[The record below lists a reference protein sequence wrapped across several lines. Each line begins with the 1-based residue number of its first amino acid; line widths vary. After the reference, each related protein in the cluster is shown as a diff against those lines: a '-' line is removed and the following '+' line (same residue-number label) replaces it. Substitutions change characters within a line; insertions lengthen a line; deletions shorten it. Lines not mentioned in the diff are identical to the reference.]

1 MPDPAAAAGHRVVV
15 AGDVIDDIVVVP
27 SGGIRRDTDTP
38 SSIRF
43 RPGGSA
49 SNTAAWL
56 GSLGTAVDFVGLVG
70 ADDVERHTAQFA
82 AHGVRARLTAHPT
95 LPTGTIVVIVD
106 DQQRAMLTERGAN
119 ADFDGDLVTDDLLA
133 GAAAL
138 HLTGHTVF
146 GREDSTSIE
155 RLVARARALGVEVA
169 VDPGS
174 AGYLADRGIETFQRV
189 FAGATVL
196 FPSLDE
202 GVALTGLSEPGE
214 IALALGAGGA
224 LVVMTMGIEGVVIAE
239 NGVLAKVAAVP
250 AVVSDPTGAGDAFA
264 AGFLDEWVRSRDAV
278 AAAAAGARVASRSV
292 TIVGGR
298 PA

>member
-1 MPDPAAAAGHRVVV
+1 MPDFPTGPRIVV

-27 SGGIRRDTDTP
+27 QSEIRRDTDTP
-38 SSIRF
+38 STIRF

-56 GSLGTAVDFVGLVG
+56 GSLGSAVDFVGIVG
-70 ADDVERHTAQFA
+70 AADVDRHATQFA
-82 AHGVRARLTAHPT
+82 VGGVRAHLAAHPH

-119 ADFDGDLVTDDLLA
+119 ADFDGDLVTDALLT
-133 GAAAL
+133 AAAVL

-146 GREDSTSIE
+146 GRDDTSSIE
-155 RLVARARALGVEVA
+155 RLVGRARALGVDVS

-174 AGYLADRGIETFQRV
+174 AGYLADRGIETFRRV
-189 FAGATVL
+189 FAEATVL

-202 GVALTGLSEPGE
+202 GVALTGLTQPDD
-214 IALALGAGGA
+214 IALALGASGA
-224 LVVMTMGIEGVVIAE
+224 LVVMTMGIAGVVIAE
-239 NGVLAKVAAVP
+239 GGVLTRVAAVP
-250 AVVSDPTGAGDAFA
+250 ATVTDPTGAGDAFA
-264 AGFLDEWVRSRDAV
+264 AGFLYEWVRSRDAV
-278 AAAAAGARVASRSV
+278 AAASAGALVAARSV
-292 TIVGGR
+292 TVVGGR

>member
-1 MPDPAAAAGHRVVV
+1 MPDFPTGPRIVV

-27 SGGIRRDTDTP
+27 QSEIRRDTDTP
-38 SSIRF
+38 STIRF

-56 GSLGTAVDFVGLVG
+56 GSLGSAVDFVGIVG
-70 ADDVERHTAQFA
+70 AADVDRHATQFA
-82 AHGVRARLTAHPT
+82 VGGVRAHLAAHPH

-119 ADFDGDLVTDDLLA
+119 ADFDGDLVTDALLTE
-133 GAAAL
+133 AAVL

-146 GREDSTSIE
+146 GRDDTSSIE
-155 RLVARARALGVEVA
+155 RLVGRARALGVDVS

-189 FAGATVL
+189 FAEATVL

-202 GVALTGLSEPGE
+202 GVALTGLTQPDD
-214 IALALGAGGA
+214 IALALGASGA
-224 LVVMTMGIEGVVIAE
+224 LVVMTMGVAGVVIAE
-239 NGVLAKVAAVP
+239 GGVLTRVAAVP
-250 AVVSDPTGAGDAFA
+250 ATVTDPTGAGDAFA
-264 AGFLDEWVRSRDAV
+264 AGFLYEWVRSRDAV
-278 AAAAAGARVASRSV
+278 AAASAGALVAARSV
-292 TIVGGR
+292 TVVGGR

>member
-1 MPDPAAAAGHRVVV
+1 MPDFPTGPRIVV

-27 SGGIRRDTDTP
+27 QSEIRRDTDTP
-38 SSIRF
+38 STIRF

-56 GSLGTAVDFVGLVG
+56 GSLGSAVDFVGIVG
-70 ADDVERHTAQFA
+70 AADVDRHATQFA
-82 AHGVRARLTAHPT
+82 VGGVRAHLAAHPH

-119 ADFDGDLVTDDLLA
+119 ADFDGDLVTDALLTE
-133 GAAAL
+133 AAVL

-146 GREDSTSIE
+146 GRDDTSSIE
-155 RLVARARALGVEVA
+155 RLVGRARALGVDVS

-189 FAGATVL
+189 FAEATVL

-202 GVALTGLSEPGE
+202 GVALTGLTQPDD
-214 IALALGAGGA
+214 IALALGASGA
-224 LVVMTMGIEGVVIAE
+224 LVVMTMGIAGVVIAE
-239 NGVLAKVAAVP
+239 GGVLTRVAAVP
-250 AVVSDPTGAGDAFA
+250 ATVTDPTGAGDAFA
-264 AGFLDEWVRSRDAV
+264 AGFLYEWVRSRDAV
-278 AAAAAGARVASRSV
+278 AAASAGALVAARSV
-292 TIVGGR
+292 TVVGGR

>member
-1 MPDPAAAAGHRVVV
+1 MPDFPTGPRIVV

-27 SGGIRRDTDTP
+27 QSEIRRDTDTP
-38 SSIRF
+38 STIRF

-56 GSLGTAVDFVGLVG
+56 GSLGSAVDFVGIVG
-70 ADDVERHTAQFA
+70 AADVDRHATQFA
-82 AHGVRARLTAHPT
+82 VGGVRAHLAAHPH

-119 ADFDGDLVTDDLLA
+119 ADFDGDLVTDALLT
-133 GAAAL
+133 AAAVL

-146 GREDSTSIE
+146 GRDDTSSME
-155 RLVARARALGVEVA
+155 RLVGRARALGVDVS

-189 FAGATVL
+189 FAEATVL

-202 GVALTGLSEPGE
+202 GVALTGLTQPDD
-214 IALALGAGGA
+214 IALALGASGA
-224 LVVMTMGIEGVVIAE
+224 LVVMTMGVAGVVIAE
-239 NGVLAKVAAVP
+239 GGVLTRVAAVP
-250 AVVSDPTGAGDAFA
+250 ATVTDPTGAGDAFA
-264 AGFLDEWVRSRDAV
+264 AGFLYEWVRSRDAV
-278 AAAAAGARVASRSV
+278 AAASAGALVAARSV
-292 TIVGGR
+292 TVVGGR

>member
-1 MPDPAAAAGHRVVV
+1 MPDFPTGPRIVV

-27 SGGIRRDTDTP
+27 QSEIRRDTDTP
-38 SSIRF
+38 STIRF

-56 GSLGTAVDFVGLVG
+56 GSLGSAVDFVGIVG
-70 ADDVERHTAQFA
+70 AADVDRHATQFA
-82 AHGVRARLTAHPT
+82 VGGVRAHLAAHPH

-119 ADFDGDLVTDDLLA
+119 ADFDGDLVTDALLT
-133 GAAAL
+133 AAAVL

-146 GREDSTSIE
+146 GRDDTSSIE
-155 RLVARARALGVEVA
+155 RLVGRALALGVDVS

-189 FAGATVL
+189 FAEATVL

-202 GVALTGLSEPGE
+202 GVALTGLTQPDD
-214 IALALGAGGA
+214 IALALGASGA
-224 LVVMTMGIEGVVIAE
+224 LVVMTMGIAGVVIAE
-239 NGVLAKVAAVP
+239 GGVLTRVAAVP
-250 AVVSDPTGAGDAFA
+250 ATVTDPTGAGDAFA
-264 AGFLDEWVRSRDAV
+264 AGFLYEWVRSRDAV
-278 AAAAAGARVASRSV
+278 AAASAGALVAARSV
-292 TIVGGR
+292 TVVGGR

>member
-1 MPDPAAAAGHRVVV
+1 MPASPVGARIVV

-27 SGGIRRDTDTP
+27 QAPIRSDTDTP

-56 GSLGTAVDFVGLVG
+56 GSLGSSVDFVGIVG
-70 ADDVERHTAQFA
+70 AADVERHAAQFA
-82 AHGVRARLTAHPT
+82 ASGVRAHLAAHAD

-133 GAAAL
+133 GADVL

-146 GREDSTSIE
+146 GREDTGSIE
-155 RLVARARALGVEVA
+155 RLVGRARAFGVEVA

-174 AGYLADRGIETFQRV
+174 AGYLADRGIQTFQRV
-189 FAGATVL
+189 FAAATVL

-202 GVALTGLSEPGE
+202 GVALTGLADPDQV
-214 IALALGAGGA
+214 ALALGASGA
-224 LVVMTMGIEGVVIAE
+224 LVVMTMGIAGVMIAE
-239 NGVLAKVAAVP
+239 GGTLTHVAAVP
-250 AVVSDPTGAGDAFA
+250 ATVTDPTGAGDAFA
-264 AGFLDEWVRSRDAV
+264 AGFLHEWVQSRDAA
-278 AAAAAGARVASRSV
+278 AAAAAGAGVASRSV
-292 TIVGGR
+292 AIVGGR

>member
-1 MPDPAAAAGHRVVV
+1 MPDFPTGPRIVV

-27 SGGIRRDTDTP
+27 QSEIRRDTDTP
-38 SSIRF
+38 STIRF

-56 GSLGTAVDFVGLVG
+56 GSLGSAVDFVGIVG
-70 ADDVERHTAQFA
+70 AADVDRHATQFA
-82 AHGVRARLTAHPT
+82 VGGVRAHLAAHPH

-119 ADFDGDLVTDDLLA
+119 ADFDGDLVTDALLT
-133 GAAAL
+133 AAAVL

-146 GREDSTSIE
+146 GRDDTSSIE
-155 RLVARARALGVEVA
+155 RLVGRARALGVDVS

-189 FAGATVL
+189 FAEATVL

-202 GVALTGLSEPGE
+202 GVALTGLTQPDD
-214 IALALGAGGA
+214 IALALGASGA
-224 LVVMTMGIEGVVIAE
+224 LVVMTMGIAGVVIAE
-239 NGVLAKVAAVP
+239 GGVLTRVAAVP
-250 AVVSDPTGAGDAFA
+250 ATVTDPTGAGDALA
-264 AGFLDEWVRSRDAV
+264 AGFLYEWVRSRDAV
-278 AAAAAGARVASRSV
+278 AAASAGALVAARSV
-292 TIVGGR
+292 TVVGGR

>member
-1 MPDPAAAAGHRVVV
+1 MPDFPTGPRIVV

-27 SGGIRRDTDTP
+27 QSEIRRDTDTP
-38 SSIRF
+38 STIRF

-56 GSLGTAVDFVGLVG
+56 GSLGSAVDFVGIVG
-70 ADDVERHTAQFA
+70 AADVDRHATQFA
-82 AHGVRARLTAHPT
+82 VGGVRAHLAAHPH

-119 ADFDGDLVTDDLLA
+119 ADFDGDLVTDALLT
-133 GAAAL
+133 AAAVL

-146 GREDSTSIE
+146 GRDDTSSIE
-155 RLVARARALGVEVA
+155 RLVGRARALGVDVS

-189 FAGATVL
+189 FAEATVL

-202 GVALTGLSEPGE
+202 GVALTGLTQPDD
-214 IALALGAGGA
+214 IALALGASGA
-224 LVVMTMGIEGVVIAE
+224 LVVMTMGIAGVVIAE
-239 NGVLAKVAAVP
+239 GGVLTRVAAVP
-250 AVVSDPTGAGDAFA
+250 ATVTDPTGAGDAFA
-264 AGFLDEWVRSRDAV
+264 AGFLYEWVRSRDAV
-278 AAAAAGARVASRSV
+278 AAASAGALVAARSV
-292 TIVGGR
+292 TVVGGR